1 MDGNSASTHWDRPT
15 TNSYFAYNGK
25 LMLISLVVIVAIC
38 IVLGLAHSYAR
49 WLHHSRRHNRLGLHR
64 HRTGPRSIFNF
75 GPTDGAPRKG
85 LDRSVLLSLPTFFY
99 SAHDPPIECAVC
111 LSEFGVNESGRIL
124 PKCNHRFHVGCI
136 DMWFD
141 SNSNCPL
148 CRALVKPVGNPGRVI
163 CERSIA
169 DSGSS
174 SGSAST
180 CEINGDQ
187 MKNPELIGITVEEP
201 SSNRVS

>member
-1 MDGNSASTHWDRPT
+1 MDGNSASSHGDRPT

-25 LMLISLVVIVAIC
+25 LMLISLVVLVAIC
-38 IVLGLAHSYAR
+38 IVIGLFHSYAR
-49 WLHHSRRHNRLGLHR
+49 WLRNRRRRLNRR
-64 HRTGPRSIFNF
+64 RPGPRAVFNF
-75 GPTDGAPRKG
+75 GLTDGAPRKG
-85 LDRSVLLSLPTFFY
+85 LDRSVLMSLPTFFY
-99 SAHDPPIECAVC
+99 SAHDPPLECAVC

-136 DMWFD
+136 DMWFY

-148 CRALVKPVGNPGRVI
+148 CRAPVKPVGNPGRVVS
-163 CERSIA
+163 ETSRS

-174 SGSAST
+174 SGSGST
-180 CEINGDQ
+180 CERDDDR

-201 SSNRVS
+201 SSNRVC